1 MRPVLT
7 QLYENFLN
15 DDDCPSFIKEV
26 SRRYLI
32 STLEKLTESGEA
44 LTRRGAVLALG
55 FLADFDT
62 NLTLGPLLK
71 DTNPTV
77 RSMAEQA
84 IQQIWFRI
92 GSDAEQKEILIL
104 ERLNLANEFE
114 NTVARSTRLIQSN
127 PDLAEVWNQRAIAQ
141 FSLMRFSE
149 SIKDCYETLERN
161 PFHYPAAIG
170 MGHSYLEIND
180 TFNAIE
186 SFKRALTLNPG
197 LNFIRAQ
204 INYLK
209 KSLN

>member
-1 MRPVLT
+1 MRPILT

-71 DTNPTV
+71 DANPTV

-114 NTVARSTRLIQSN
+114 NTVARSTRLIHSN

-141 FSLMRFSE
+141 FNLMRFSE

-186 SFKRALTLNPG
+186 SFKRALTMNPG

>member
-71 DTNPTV
+71 DANPTV

-186 SFKRALTLNPG
+186 SFKRALTMNPG

>member
-1 MRPVLT
+1 MRPILT

-71 DTNPTV
+71 DANPTV

-141 FSLMRFSE
+141 FNLMRFSE